1 MPVVQCD
8 VGGRKERWMSS
19 DRERLSGKRLGTG
32 FVVVCFAVAA
42 LSLCPAAA
50 SAQDAGPGPGAPAE
64 ADSLLPPPAPPTNV
78 RAADTRNDRGSK
90 IDLTWEAPAEAEDV
104 EFYRIFRSTHPD
116 TGFTAVGRV
125 GFTQTS
131 YVDSGLEDGTDYYYR
146 VAAGRGAG
154 DDEQLSFSPTVGP
167 AVSSPQWIDR
177 TRINCLV
184 AVAIFVFAIVYFVR
198 SARGGKDLFIRRL
211 PGLDEVDNAVGR
223 ATEMGKPILYISG
236 LSTVSDVATIAAINI
251 LGEVAKKTAEY
262 NTRLIVPCAD
272 PIVMAVEQEVVRE
285 AYAEMGRPD
294 AYNEDDVFYLTRSQF
309 AYVAGVNGI
318 MVRQRPATILYMGMF
333 YAESLVLAETGASV
347 GSIQIAGT
355 DAVTQLPFFITSC
368 DYTLIGEEL
377 YAASAYLSREPVL
390 LGGLKGQDAFK
401 FLVGVLLILGV
412 IAATLAATGAIEA
425 NFMAPLYATG

>member
-1 MPVVQCD
+1 MFL
-8 VGGRKERWMSS
+8 
-19 DRERLSGKRLGTG
+19 DRGRLSGKRLETG
-32 FVVVCFAVAA
+32 LVVALLAVAA
-42 LSLCPAAA
+42 LSLCPATAL
-50 SAQDAGPGPGAPAE
+50 SQDAVETEASS
-64 ADSLLPPPAPPTNV
+64 ADSLRPLAPPSDV
-78 RAADTRNDRGSK
+78 EVVDTDNDRGSQ
-90 IDLTWEAPAEAEDV
+90 IDVSWIPSPDAETGRV
-104 EFYRIFRSTHPD
+104 HFYRIFRSTHPD
-116 TGFTAVGRV
+116 TGFAPVGRV

-131 YVDSGLEDGTDYYYR
+131 YVDAGMEDEVEYYYR
-146 VAAGRGAG
+146 VASGAG
-154 DDEQLSFSPTVGP
+154 PEDAEQLSFSPTIGP
-167 AVSSPQWIDR
+167 VFSRPHWIDK

-184 AVAIFVFAIVYFVR
+184 AVVIFVTAIVYFVR
-198 SARGGKDLFIRRL
+198 SARGGKELFIRRL

-223 ATEMGKPILYISG
+223 ATEMGKPILYITG
-236 LSTVSDVATIAAINI
+236 LSGISDVATIAAINI

-272 PIVMAVEQEVVRE
+272 PIVMAVEQEVVKE
-285 AYAEMGRPD
+285 AYAEVGRPD
-294 AYNEDDVFYLTRSQF
+294 SYNEDDVFYLTRSQF

-390 LGGLKGQDAFK
+390 LGGLKGQDTVK
-401 FLVGVLLILGV
+401 FIVGVLLVLGV
-412 IAATLAATGAIEA
+412 VAATLAATGVIAT

>member
-1 MPVVQCD
+1 MFAD
-8 VGGRKERWMSS
+8 KG
-19 DRERLSGKRLGTG
+19 RLSAEGLNTG
-32 FVVVCFAVAA
+32 LVVVILAVAA
-42 LSLCPAAA
+42 LFLCPAA
-50 SAQDAGPGPGAPAE
+50 SPAQDETEAAVDSLPAAPA
-64 ADSLLPPPAPPTNV
+64 LAPPVNV
-78 RAADTRNDRGSK
+78 AVVDTDNDRGSQ
-90 IDLTWEAPAEAEDV
+90 IDVSWEPSPDV
-104 EFYRIFRSTHPD
+104 ETGRVTFYRIYRSTHPD
-116 TGFTAVGRV
+116 TGFAQVGRV
-125 GFTQTS
+125 GYTQTS
-131 YVDSGLEDGTDYYYR
+131 YVDAGMDDEVDQYYR
-146 VAAGRGAG
+146 VSAGTG
-154 DDEQLSFSPTVGP
+154 DQESFAPTVGP
-167 AVSSPQWIDR
+167 VFSRPHWIDK
-177 TRINCLV
+177 TRINCLI
-184 AVAIFVFAIVYFVR
+184 AVVIFVSAIVYFVT

-223 ATEMGKPILYISG
+223 ATEMGKPILYITG
-236 LSTVSDVATIAAINI
+236 LSGISDVATIAAINI

-272 PIVMAVEQEVVRE
+272 PIVMAVEQEVVKE

-390 LGGLKGQDAFK
+390 LGGLKGQDTVK
-401 FLVGVLLILGV
+401 FIVGIVLILGV
-412 IAATLAATGAIEA
+412 VAATLTATGVIES
-425 NFMAPLYATG
+425 NFMIPVWSTG

>member
-1 MPVVQCD
+1 
-8 VGGRKERWMSS
+8 MSS

-90 IDLTWEAPAEAEDV
+90 IDLTWEAPAEAEGV

-154 DDEQLSFSPTVGP
+154 GDEQLSFSPTVGP

-412 IAATLAATGAIEA
+412 IAATLAATGVIEA